1 MRSTKQELHE
11 LLAENLLTD
20 VQNIIDQLDGAIA
33 RAGIYTP
40 SNNSLAHRS
49 KVLRYK
55 LEKLQNSLAV
65 FPNNGMPPNDP
76 RFVNYIITE

>member
-20 VQNIIDQLDGAIA
+20 LQNIIDQLDDAIA

-40 SNNSLAHRS
+40 SNNALVHRS

-65 FPNNGMPPNDP
+65 FPNNGMSPSDP
-76 RFVNYIITE
+76 SFINYTITE